1 MVNHSLS
8 LQHTLVLV
16 CFPLFLTH
24 VFNMLIIALLMPTL
38 DMIKLSWTVLILT
51 YNYVDSPPQRVL
63 FPPFCIYSS
72 HNWYFNMVPL
82 PLQDSIGYWMK
93 YFVPEWSSK
102 CATFTILQLHSFLI
116 QSFLVSPQIHLS
128 ICISFGVRITI
139 PLLFFIITIFHW
151 FYEYYLPFFIN
162 IPCYCMMDPV
172 MHKKIITVRLVYPSL
187 CWSEFISSLA
197 LLKFQWISI
206 NTISISSFGS
216 FWQDSPENF
225 SL

>member
-72 HNWYFNMVPL
+72 YNWYFNMVPL
-82 PLQDSIGYWMK
+82 PLQDSIGYGWN
-93 YFVPEWSSK
+93 
-102 CATFTILQLHSFLI
+102 ILSLNDPQNVLLSPFCSCTHFL
-116 QSFLVSPQIHLS
+116 
-128 ICISFGVRITI
+128 
-139 PLLFFIITIFHW
+139 
-151 FYEYYLPFFIN
+151 
-162 IPCYCMMDPV
+162 
-172 MHKKIITVRLVYPSL
+172 
-187 CWSEFISSLA
+187 SSLF
-197 LLKFQWISI
+197 LCHHKFILASA
-206 NTISISSFGS
+206 SHLG
-216 FWQDSPENF
+216 
-225 SL
+225 LA